1 MTGPA
6 PVVAILM
13 PLVLVPTVL
22 VLKHRHQRR
31 EWEHLER
38 LKAMGI
44 KELFT
49 PGTSTQDIVAFV
61 RKHVRP
67 VRA

>member
-1 MTGPA
+1 
-6 PVVAILM
+6 
-13 PLVLVPTVL
+13 
-22 VLKHRHQRR
+22 
-31 EWEHLER
+31 
-38 LKAMGI
+38 MGI

-61 RKHVRP
+61 RAHVRS